1 MDVAEV
7 LAMIVERACLFV
19 PDIPVGVS
27 AKSKANFRV
36 KMPKETFTEFEK
48 FPNEALTPVETVFP
62 NEALTSVKKV
72 PVASVASD
80 FVRFNRLISLFKAVS
95 LPTCLV

>member
-19 PDIPVGVS
+19 PDVPVGVT
-27 AKSKANFRV
+27 KSKANFRV
-36 KMPKETFTEFEK
+36 KMPKEVFTEFEK
-48 FPNEALTPVETVFP
+48 FPNEALTPVDTVP

-80 FVRFNRLISLFKAVS
+80 FVRFNRNRLISLFKAVS

>member
-19 PDIPVGVS
+19 PDVPVGV
-27 AKSKANFRV
+27 KSKANFRV
-36 KMPKETFTEFEK
+36 KMPKEAFTEFEK
-48 FPNEALTPVETVFP
+48 FPNEALTPVDTVP

-80 FVRFNRLISLFKAVS
+80 FVRFNRNRLISLFKAVS

>member
-48 FPNEALTPVETVFP
+48 FPNEALTPVDTVP

-95 LPTCLV
+95 LLTCLV